1 MIGWK
6 AFMGRSAIISSIF
19 RWTFVILAGVCQ
31 LFFASPGF
39 ARLQPDTEHVTTRDL
54 AVVND
59 AFLQG
64 YTHNEV
70 TDVIRGQGYPTLA
83 IGCVGTYGYR
93 PHDEGS
99 TNEALSVWTR
109 DLMWGFLGWS
119 QAGDDRVLARMQSSL
134 GVLINCMH
142 RNQAVGK
149 NRSWPLNDRRFYIP
163 QAFTNGGK
171 IAQSF
176 FPFCSESQAD
186 FLLLAHEYWMMSGND
201 TYIRNIWPDILYVTE
216 TLEKM
221 DSNGNALPDQLWG
234 TYDYQGIGRNTE
246 EPLMSAKTALAYRDV
261 AEMARDIDQP
271 KIAQPLEKLAD
282 RIQVQMNKPVEKGGL
297 WKSLPD
303 GGGYF
308 VNQRNHIN
316 DNGSAGMID
325 DRLIPYENL
334 VPIFCGMTSK
344 ARTEAIFTVLDRRFD
359 QFYSLKWGPE
369 YVVPAHA
376 SPKKVIACSTAPW
389 LGFLDVYLRCKL
401 DHPANRSEIFK
412 LLIDHAYDVPSAPF
426 AEGAGN
432 SGVLTGGAGRAWD
445 NGNFFHCLING
456 IYNVEKDKDGL
467 TIGAPVKMADFLL
480 TELNH
485 VRWRDATY
493 HLQWRGEGT
502 KIETVTLDGRPVKKS
517 GAEYYRLTEK
527 TEAHEVVVEMT
538 K

>member
-1 MIGWK
+1 MERFLSTSHRFCP
-6 AFMGRSAIISSIF
+6 A
-19 RWTFVILAGVCQ
+19 FVILTGVC
-31 LFFASPGF
+31 LTFFTSPSF
-39 ARLQPDTEHVTTRDL
+39 ARLQPDTEHVATKDL
-54 AVVND
+54 PVVND

-64 YTHNEV
+64 YTHNEI
-70 TDVIRGQGYPTLA
+70 TDVIQGRGYPTLA
-83 IGCVGTYGYR
+83 IGCTGTYGYR
-93 PHDEGS
+93 PHDEAS
-99 TNEALSVWTR
+99 TNQSFSVWTR
-109 DLMWGFLGWS
+109 DLMWGYLGWS
-119 QAGDDRVLARMQSSL
+119 QAGDDRALARMRSSL
-134 GVLINCMH
+134 DVLINCMH

-149 NRSWPLNDRRFYIP
+149 NKSWPLNDGRFYIP
-163 QAFTNGGK
+163 QAFTNGGT

-186 FLLLAHEYWMMSGND
+186 FLLLAHEYWMMSGD
-201 TYIRNIWPDILYVTE
+201 DAYIRHIWPDILYVTE

-246 EPLMSAKTALAYRDV
+246 EPLMSAKTARAYRDV
-261 AEMARDIDQP
+261 AEMARHIGQP
-271 KIAQPLEKLAD
+271 KEARPLEKLAE

-297 WKSLPD
+297 WKPLPN

-316 DNGSAGMID
+316 ENAGEGIID
-325 DRLIPYENL
+325 DRFIPYENL

-344 ARTEAIFTVLDRRFD
+344 AQTEAIFAELDRGFDRF
-359 QFYSLKWGPE
+359 YALKWGPE

-376 SPKKVIACSTAPW
+376 SPKKVIDCSTAPW
-389 LGFLDVYLRCKL
+389 LGFLDVYLRCKF

-412 LLIDHAYDVPSAPF
+412 LLIAHAYDVPSAPF

-456 IYNVEKDKDGL
+456 IYNVEKNKNGL
-467 TIGAPVKMADFLL
+467 TIGAPVRMADFPL
-480 TELNH
+480 TELNN
-485 VRWRDATY
+485 VRWRDAVY
-493 HLQWRGEGT
+493 NLQWRGERT
-502 KIETVTLDGRPVKKS
+502 KIETVTMDGRPVTKLA
-517 GAEYYRLTEK
+517 GGRYQFAEK
-527 TEAHEVVVEMT
+527 TGAHEVVVQMM